1 MVQGEDTVGD
11 LGILP
16 TTLPPLP
23 GSPGCDAACEAL
35 PWASGC
41 LQAQTAQHG
50 AACRGQ
56 RFQPLPL
63 PLRLCAASCSPAL
76 RDHH

>member
-63 PLRLCAASCSPAL
+63 PLRLRAASCSPAL